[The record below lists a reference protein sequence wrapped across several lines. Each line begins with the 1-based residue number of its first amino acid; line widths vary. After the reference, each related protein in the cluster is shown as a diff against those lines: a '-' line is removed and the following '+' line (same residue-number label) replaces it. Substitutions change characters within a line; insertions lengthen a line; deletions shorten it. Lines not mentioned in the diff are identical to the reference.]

1 MGRHICPADRQE
13 EDLRAMRRHTQ
24 TPSTSCCCHSSTLAP
39 VCQSVILS
47 ALCLL
52 PSAVKMTRGNLKNDA
67 DDLPYAALK
76 ELYRPVKHLQIFTEE
91 ILPPHTPPPP
101 HPRWPHIFI
110 LSLTLCHALS
120 PSCFSLAHHNCPLF
134 LSLLLSTL

>member
-1 MGRHICPADRQE
+1 MGRHICPADEQE
-13 EDLRAMRRHTQ
+13 EDLRAIRRHTQ

-47 ALCLL
+47 ALCRL

-67 DDLPYAALK
+67 DDLPYAPLK
-76 ELYRPVKHLQIFTEE
+76 ELYRPVKRLQIFTEE
-91 ILPPHTPPPP
+91 ILPPHP

-120 PSCFSLAHHNCPLF
+120 LSPVSVF
-134 LSLLLSTL
+134 LTITAPFFCRYS